1 MPVPAPCP
9 SGLLFAPFAAG
20 PEAANLKTI
29 PPACSACALM
39 TASLLLPLAAVLV
52 ILTGLAGALLPAL
65 PGLPLMFAGAWLL
78 AWSGGYQTFGAG
90 SLITVGALA
99 ATGSLM
105 DYVASLLGAKCT
117 GASRQALWGA
127 AAGSFAGLFFGLPG
141 LVLGPLAG
149 AAAGEYLARRE
160 LLAAGRVG
168 LGAFAGFIIGTAAKL
183 GCALSIVFVLLGVY
197 LFSLL

>member
-1 MPVPAPCP
+1 
-9 SGLLFAPFAAG
+9 
-20 PEAANLKTI
+20 
-29 PPACSACALM
+29 M

-78 AWSGGYQTFGAG
+78 AWSDGYQTFGAG

-127 AAGSFAGLFFGLPG
+127 AAGSFAGLFFGLPGLPG

>member
-1 MPVPAPCP
+1 
-9 SGLLFAPFAAG
+9 
-20 PEAANLKTI
+20 
-29 PPACSACALM
+29 M

-65 PGLPLMFAGAWLL
+65 PGLLL
-78 AWSGGYQTFGAG
+78 AWSDGYQTFGAG

>member
-1 MPVPAPCP
+1 
-9 SGLLFAPFAAG
+9 
-20 PEAANLKTI
+20 
-29 PPACSACALM
+29 M

-52 ILTGLAGALLPAL
+52 ILIGLAGALLPAL

-78 AWSGGYQTFGAG
+78 AWSDGYQTFGAG

-149 AAAGEYLARRE
+149 AAAG
-160 LLAAGRVG
+160 RVG